1 MLNGKPQ
8 TAFEVSEMP
17 LETTRVAIFN
27 GDFDAFAAC
36 VHLPHLME
44 SAEDKK
50 VLKTREDLRDVF
62 LSVTEDIARK
72 RVTNLV
78 RICEIAEYRG
88 NTRIKAT
95 HMTHMMSGD
104 QRVKEPFP
112 SLSIIELIDGI
123 WKVSASQYAVDKT
136 TTVGRAL
143 YAKRPNPS

>member
-1 MLNGKPQ
+1 MFNGKQQ
-8 TAFEVSEMP
+8 TAFEVSEML

-36 VHLPHLME
+36 FHLSHLME
-44 SAEDKK
+44 SAGDKK

-88 NTRIKAT
+88 DPRIKAT

-112 SLSIIELIDGI
+112 SLYIIELIDGI

-136 TTVGRAL
+136 TTVERPL
-143 YAKRPNPS
+143 YAKRLNPS